1 MTFELWTLI
10 TDERHVWLSYI
21 SGCRLGTYDSV
32 LPPKIKLIGWLEQ
45 FLCTLK
51 NWVFFAIISMNF
63 FWGKILEKPPYKV
76 KIYAEPYRWWNF
88 DRKIL
93 FQKVFWKKFVLQ
105 LKIAK
110 FKKTFLPGFLVFKT
124 QVLRTHGVRLR
135 LLRHKKWHL
144 IKNLSRY
151 STLCVFSILAAV
163 TTKIVTR
170 HPTKNGYFSYK
181 PCWSSPKNR
190 SFYPFKLA
198 GNEETLKK
206 NFKGPK

>member
-1 MTFELWTLI
+1 MTKTVFIHAQKRSFLHFCIFWCELWTLI

-21 SGCRLGTYDSV
+21 SGCRLGTYGSV
-32 LPPKIKLIGWLEQ
+32 LPPKIKLIGWLEP

-51 NWVFFAIISMNF
+51 NWVFFAIFSMNF

-110 FKKTFLPGFLVFKT
+110 FKKKHFSLVF
-124 QVLRTHGVRLR
+124 
-135 LLRHKKWHL
+135 
-144 IKNLSRY
+144 
-151 STLCVFSILAAV
+151 
-163 TTKIVTR
+163 
-170 HPTKNGYFSYK
+170 
-181 PCWSSPKNR
+181 
-190 SFYPFKLA
+190 
-198 GNEETLKK
+198 
-206 NFKGPK
+206 